1 MRVWRRANGPTH
13 DVVFACAAA
22 VDLHRDT
29 VAALIPQDVASTLWR
44 IATTTEPIVTGGP
57 ASVLSVLEQLP
68 ADMVEEARMAVGGHL
83 PEIQVPPSGGLF
95 GPESLPRWMGGI
107 DDSRR
112 AAQTSVLE
120 SAHYVCEVAPQRV
133 QILLQI
139 VQHLMTQL
147 LRDARGRSD
156 DDRCTRQLASVVIVA
171 SAVTTRMRIS
181 GREADQAAI
190 GLGLGTTVVLARVQA
205 RLAARTAP
213 VAGSASAA
221 PPNRPTPQTMV
232 GHSAADSRIIFS
244 DLGTPTP
251 STPDASFASNGLVV
265 PIAGGLVIRTGAPN
279 TASLVTL
286 CCVDAEPNAF
296 LAKFRPIYEHFE
308 VAATVTV
315 AIGATLDEVVRAFG
329 ANTVPQPSYDPYD
342 GMLRPVEIPS
352 RTSEKPGILVIE
364 PDHYRGSDK
373 SVLEELSRHGRA
385 ASMFWNVNAVTTLS
399 VAENGELLDAFE
411 GWDEATHPAVLALFQ
426 GLDLHDYQDKVARGL
441 VVERFTGSP

>member
-1 MRVWRRANGPTH
+1 
-13 DVVFACAAA
+13 
-22 VDLHRDT
+22 
-29 VAALIPQDVASTLWR
+29 
-44 IATTTEPIVTGGP
+44 
-57 ASVLSVLEQLP
+57 
-68 ADMVEEARMAVGGHL
+68 MAVGGHL
-83 PEIQVPPSGGLF
+83 PEIQVPPIGGLF

-244 DLGTPTP
+244 DLGTAHSLYPRRLLRVERPCRTDRGWPCHPHRRSGHGFPRHAVLHRRRTRRTP
-251 STPDASFASNGLVV
+251 REV
-265 PIAGGLVIRTGAPN
+265 GGR
-279 TASLVTL
+279 
-286 CCVDAEPNAF
+286 
-296 LAKFRPIYEHFE
+296 
-308 VAATVTV
+308 
-315 AIGATLDEVVRAFG
+315 
-329 ANTVPQPSYDPYD
+329 
-342 GMLRPVEIPS
+342 
-352 RTSEKPGILVIE
+352 
-364 PDHYRGSDK
+364 RG
-373 SVLEELSRHGRA
+373 
-385 ASMFWNVNAVTTLS
+385 
-399 VAENGELLDAFE
+399 GELLR
-411 GWDEATHPAVLALFQ
+411 TRRPAHRHAHHVA
-426 GLDLHDYQDKVARGL
+426 VARSRRLPRPGPRSPARRRRRRWGPCGRGVRDRRL
-441 VVERFTGSP
+441 AGSAGIGTRLEGV